1 VQFLLQ
7 SDDVSSMEKRA
18 IRHFSMIR
26 DGVDIQNTTLVD
38 MDDVS
43 ADSIAC
49 PVGTVEFVKACLK
62 RHGLKV
68 PAAMSYP
75 DCLRE
80 FLCRNIAAGEARD
93 ARPDQFIKP
102 LLRVKAF
109 TGSIKGNLTEIV
121 NEGCRVWMSD
131 PVAFVAEYRYYIVNG
146 RIVGRGRY
154 DDLDGDTD
162 VDPVV
167 VERAVA
173 IMTEDGA
180 PAGYALDFGVLDD
193 GRTALVEM
201 NDGWALGLY
210 RGSVRPCDYAQLLY
224 ARWIEILSSASCIQF
239 ESRV

>member
-1 VQFLLQ
+1 MQFLLQ
-7 SDDVSSMEKRA
+7 ADDVSHMEKRA
-18 IRHFSMIR
+18 IRHFSMIK
-26 DGVDIQNTTLVD
+26 DGIDIQNVTLVD
-38 MDDVS
+38 MADVP

-62 RHGLKV
+62 RHGLKA

-80 FLCRNIAAGEARD
+80 FLCRSIVAGEARD
-93 ARPDQFIKP
+93 ARNDQFIKP
-102 LLRVKAF
+102 LRRVKAF
-109 TGSIKGNLTEIV
+109 TGGIKGDLTEII
-121 NEGCRVWMSD
+121 NEGSRVWMSD
-131 PVAFVAEYRYYIVNG
+131 PVVFVAEYRYYIVNG

-154 DDLDGDTD
+154 DDLDSEAE
-162 VDPVV
+162 VDPAA

-173 IMTEDGA
+173 MMSKAGA

-210 RGSVRPCDYAQLLY
+210 RGSVRPCDYDQLLY
-224 ARWIEILSSASCIQF
+224 ARWVEILSSASCVQL
-239 ESRV
+239 ESCV